1 MFRFGHSQTKTSE
14 RVLPA
19 QRAWILLDVCREKGI
34 EPYRSFSGRFNVRLS
49 LKHSMAKAVRRQRD
63 PKLFGIGDAF
73 LEKLEAS
80 LGKSLFH
87 IHAQGRAA
95 IILQG
100 LANIIDDVGEFAH
113 GSWLIVT
120 QWQSPPSRPYSP

>member
-1 MFRFGHSQTKTSE
+1 MYAARRASSPI
-14 RVLPA
+14 VL
-19 QRAWILLDVCREKGI
+19 
-34 EPYRSFSGRFNVRLS
+34 FSAGSNVRLS

-63 PKLFGIGDAF
+63 PKLFGIGDAI
-73 LEKLEAS
+73 EKLEDS
-80 LGKSLFH
+80 LGKSLFQ